1 MNAKPPVDK
10 EKLKEVVEADSIL
23 VAKDILV
30 DLYESSKKLLKFVG
44 GFLYNVSKKAGK
56 MMARRLMERGLMTRD
71 TCLDVLAESFVISGY
86 AEEVSI
92 EGDRIKMKGTIF
104 GSRMKG
110 EKKPVDTPIAGFIA
124 GWVEECTGKRVKVVE
139 EKCIAKGDECCVFR
153 IQGSRWF

>member
-1 MNAKPPVDK
+1 MANTPVPGRPGLREII
-10 EKLKEVVEADSIL
+10 EKNSIL

-30 DLYESSKKLLKFVG
+30 DLYDSSKKLLKFVG

-56 MMARRLMERGLMTRD
+56 MMAKRLMEQGYMTRE

-86 AEEVSI
+86 AEEVKV
-92 EGDRIKMKGTIF
+92 EGDTIKMKGTIF

-139 EKCIAKGDECCVFR
+139 EKCIAKGDEYCEFR
-153 IQGSRWF
+153 IQSSRFF